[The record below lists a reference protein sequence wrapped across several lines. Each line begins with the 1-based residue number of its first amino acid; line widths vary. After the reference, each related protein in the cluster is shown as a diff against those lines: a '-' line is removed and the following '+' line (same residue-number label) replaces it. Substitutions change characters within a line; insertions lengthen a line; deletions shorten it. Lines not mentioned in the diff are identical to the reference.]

1 MVQLLESPCRHCVL
15 WSWLPVWS
23 SKSIAIYPLRRLVL
37 RPANMRLYSFL
48 YSTLLAVSGTEAL
61 RSDKVKLSNIQSLTL
76 RKGLQTSAR
85 RVDPIPQ
92 VCDIIPPTHP
102 STFESSQLTNLS

>member
-1 MVQLLESPCRHCVL
+1 MH
-15 WSWLPVWS
+15 
-23 SKSIAIYPLRRLVL
+23 LV
-37 RPANMRLYSFL
+37 SFL
-48 YSTLLAVSGTEAL
+48 YPALLAASGADAL

-92 VCDIIPPTHP
+92 VRDITPLIHDAP
-102 STFESSQLTNLS
+102 NADN

>member
-1 MVQLLESPCRHCVL
+1 MHV
-15 WSWLPVWS
+15 S
-23 SKSIAIYPLRRLVL
+23 SFFYP
-37 RPANMRLYSFL
+37 A
-48 YSTLLAVSGTEAL
+48 LLAASGAEAL

-92 VCDIIPPTHP
+92 V
-102 STFESSQLTNLS
+102 